1 MRKTAFEAAGQTVVQ
16 DVTVEVRK
24 VYMVLLLMGKL
35 GYKAISDVHKNE
47 VESSKEKDDGSGGVQ
62 QSFLHK

>member
-24 VYMVLLLMGKL
+24 FYMVLLLMGKL
-35 GYKAISDVHKNE
+35 GYKAISDVHKY
-47 VESSKEKDDGSGGVQ
+47 
-62 QSFLHK
+62 